1 MTGTIPQSPA
11 LAEASPESLAELM
24 GTSPEDESRFAA
36 AVPKIVA
43 ELRAMRQRFL
53 QSEAEKAA
61 RPKAPKGT
69 RSAKEMLATTTMPEL
84 DIDF

>member
-1 MTGTIPQSPA
+1 MTGQIPQSSA

-43 ELRAMRQRFL
+43 ELRTMRQRFL

-61 RPKAPKGT
+61 KPRTTRGPKG
-69 RSAKEMLATTTMPEL
+69 AKEMLATTTMPEL